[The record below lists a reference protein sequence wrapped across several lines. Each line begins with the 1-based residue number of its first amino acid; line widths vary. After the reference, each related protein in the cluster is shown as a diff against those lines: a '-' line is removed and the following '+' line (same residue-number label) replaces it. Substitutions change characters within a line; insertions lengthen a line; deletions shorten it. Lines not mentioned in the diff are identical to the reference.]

1 VVAEVLADFTDRG
14 TEFTLAA
21 CVAVCDRLGLRH
33 SMGRIGSC
41 LDNAVAESFF
51 AALKVALVDR
61 QHYRTPHPRRSTS
74 LDLPLPWRA
83 RSRSSAEGL
92 GIAGG
97 GRTVTDP

>member
-14 TEFTLAA
+14 SEFSSV
-21 CVAVCDRLGLRH
+21 CVAVCDRAGAAAFH
-33 SMGRIGSC
+33 GSIGSC

-51 AALKVALVDR
+51 ATLKASSSTARLP
-61 QHYRTPHPRRSTS
+61 TRRSAS